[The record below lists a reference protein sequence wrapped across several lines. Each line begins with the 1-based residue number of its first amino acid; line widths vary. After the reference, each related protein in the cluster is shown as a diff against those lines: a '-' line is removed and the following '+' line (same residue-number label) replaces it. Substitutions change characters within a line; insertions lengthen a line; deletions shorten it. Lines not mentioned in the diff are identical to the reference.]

1 MPIVDKFAYTNKLK
15 DFSPMVKFSLAI
27 GLLIVTLINKIFYIH
42 IGIIFFMFFI
52 TVIIAGIPLKFYLKI
67 CKGPIFFLFLGLIAI
82 LFSITQNPI
91 ESMWGIELLG
101 LNIIITNE
109 TINSSISIFLRALS
123 AVLCSL
129 FLILTT
135 PINDLV
141 YIFRKMKVPKTFIE
155 MTVLIYRFIFILL
168 EEMRDIHM
176 AQEIRFGYSSLGN
189 SYKSL
194 SLLITL
200 LFIRVMKRYED
211 MEISL
216 KSRVFNDSFWI

>member
-1 MPIVDKFAYTNKLK
+1 MLIVDKFAYTNKLK
-15 DFSPMVKFSLAI
+15 DFSPMVKFLLAI
-27 GLLIVTLINKIFYIH
+27 GLLIVSLINKVFYIH
-42 IGIIFFMFFI
+42 IGIIFFMVFT
-52 TVIIAGIPLKFYLKI
+52 TVIIAGIPLKSYLKI
-67 CKGPIFFLFLGLIAI
+67 CKAPISFLLLGIVAI
-82 LFSITQNPI
+82 LFSISQNSI
-91 ESMWGIELLG
+91 ESIWGIKLFG
-101 LNIIITNE
+101 FNIIMTNE
-109 TINSSISIFLRALS
+109 TMDASIFIFFRALS
-123 AVLCSL
+123 AVLSTL

-141 YIFRKMKVPKTFIE
+141 HIFKKFKIPKIFIE

-168 EEMRDIHM
+168 EEMRDIRE
-176 AQEIRFGYSSLGN
+176 AQEIRLGYSSLGN